1 MYTYVYRCMMYTN
14 KMIFDDFGSEH
25 LQDWPPM
32 EPTSWISFRK
42 KDFLAA
48 KMRQC
53 PGQLQPQKNPKDIYI
68 YIYLYI
74 YTHTVYL
81 QLQDVTSVREG

>member
-1 MYTYVYRCMMYTN
+1 
-14 KMIFDDFGSEH
+14 MILGLNICRIDPQWSQPHGFHFEKK
-25 LQDWPPM
+25 
-32 EPTSWISFRK
+32 TSY
-42 KDFLAA
+42 LAA

-68 YIYLYI
+68 YIFVYI